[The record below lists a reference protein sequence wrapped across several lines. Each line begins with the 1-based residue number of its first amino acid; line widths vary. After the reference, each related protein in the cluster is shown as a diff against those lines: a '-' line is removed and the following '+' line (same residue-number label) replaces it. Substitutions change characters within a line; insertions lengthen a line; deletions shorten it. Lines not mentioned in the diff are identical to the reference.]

1 MEQALCRPNMF
12 AALKRVR
19 KNKGGPGIDGMTV
32 GELGDWLRSNWTRVR
47 GQLLAGTY
55 EPQPVKRVL
64 IPKAGGGERE
74 LGIPTVLDRLIQQ
87 ALLQVL
93 QKQIDPSFSNHSFGF
108 RPGRGAHGAV
118 RRARSYAAEGKTW
131 VVDVDLKRFFDRVN
145 HDVLMGK
152 LASRIADKKV
162 LRLIR
167 RYLRAGVMSGG
178 VVVERYKGTP
188 QGGPLSP
195 LLANVLLDGVD
206 KELERRGHSFVR
218 YADDCNIY
226 VRSQRAGER
235 VMVLMR
241 RLFTKLRL
249 QINEAK
255 SAVGPIEERKFLG
268 FTLGRNREGAVKIW
282 VARTSYKLL
291 KDQVRERTKR
301 SCGRSIPQVIEGL
314 RKYLL
319 GWRAYYGLAETP
331 WVLERISGWIRRRLR
346 ALQLFHWRHGRTI
359 YRELVARGIRPRS
372 ARQVASGAGSY
383 WNNSKRGINYA
394 LPNRLYEEL
403 GLPSLVA

>member
-1 MEQALCRPNMF
+1 MAQALCRPNMF

-93 QKQIDPSFSNHSFGF
+93 QKQIDPSFSDHSFGF

-118 RRARSYAAEGKTW
+118 RLARSYAAEGKMW
-131 VVDVDLKRFFDRVN
+131 VVDVDLERFFDRVN

-178 VVVERYKGTP
+178 VVVERSRGTP

-195 LLANVLLDGVD
+195 LLANVLLDDVD

-226 VRSQRAGER
+226 VRSRRAGDR
-235 VMVLMR
+235 VMALMR
-241 RLFTKLRL
+241 RLFAKLRL
-249 QINEAK
+249 QVNEAK
-255 SAVGPIEERKFLG
+255 SAVALIGERKFLG
-268 FTLGRNREGAVKIW
+268 FTLRPRYRGGIKIW
-282 VARTSYKLL
+282 VASKSLVVMKTR
-291 KDQVRERTKR
+291 VRQLTKR
-301 SCGRSIPQVIEGL
+301 TCGRSIPQIVAEL
-314 RKYLL
+314 RKYIL
-319 GWRAYYGLAETP
+319 GWRAYYSLAETP
-331 WVLERISGWIRRRLR
+331 WVLKELNGWIRRRLR
-346 ALQLFHWRHGRTI
+346 AVQLSHWKHGRRI
-359 YRELVARGIRPRS
+359 YRELIGLGLRPLQ
-372 ARQVASGAGSY
+372 AAQVASGAGQWWS
-383 WNNSKRGINYA
+383 NSKKMIRHA
-394 LPNRLYEEL
+394 LPNRLYEEM
-403 GLPSLVA
+403 GLPSLLA